1 VYKTLGFKWLKQA
14 FCLAS
19 AFVSV
24 DKDEPRNPQRFIH
37 AIVGRHAKKNRTM
50 SDILI
55 KPIGFVTNN
64 RIEPIDDNWSS
75 VESVIE
81 LADDLPD
88 ECFDGIE
95 EFSHLEIIYHFDK
108 STKTF
113 IGSEH
118 PRENKDYP
126 KVGIFA
132 QRKKDRPNHIGAT
145 IVNLIRRDCRKL
157 IVKNLDAING
167 TPIIDIKPVFNEY
180 LPKGDVKQ
188 PKWTNDL
195 MKNYW

>member
-1 VYKTLGFKWLKQA
+1 
-14 FCLAS
+14 
-19 AFVSV
+19 
-24 DKDEPRNPQRFIH
+24 
-37 AIVGRHAKKNRTM
+37 M
-50 SDILI
+50 SDIVI
-55 KPIGFVTNN
+55 KPIGFVNN
-64 RIEPIDDNWSS
+64 DRIEPIDDNWSS
-75 VESVIE
+75 VESIIE

-108 STKTF
+108 STKIF

-145 IVNLIRRDCRKL
+145 IVNLIRREGRKL
-157 IVKNLDAING
+157 LVKNLDAING
-167 TPIIDIKPVFNEY
+167 TPIIDIKPVFMEY
-180 LPKGDVKQ
+180 LPNGEVKQ
-188 PKWTNDL
+188 PKWTKDL
-195 MKNYW
+195 MKHYW